1 MKKMKKLVL
10 NRETLRVLDASG
22 LTKIAGGLTNV
33 SCNTTC
39 PASWD
44 CAGSALC
51 SAGCTAA
58 AGCQGTN
65 NCGSYTRTTIE
76 N

>member
-10 NRETLRVLDASG
+10 NRETLRVLDSNG
-22 LTKIAGGLTNV
+22 LAKVGGGATA
-33 SCNTTC
+33 SCNGTC

-44 CAGSALC
+44 CGGSALC
-51 SAGCTAA
+51 SAGCSAA
-58 AGCQGTN
+58 PGCAGTN
-65 NCGSYTRTTIE
+65 NCGSYTKTTIE

>member
-1 MKKMKKLVL
+1 MKKTKKLVL
-10 NRETLRVLDASG
+10 HRETLRVLESNSLSKA
-22 LTKIAGGLTNV
+22 AGGGYTE

-44 CAGSALC
+44 CGGSALC
-51 SAGCTAA
+51 SAGCTAD
-58 AGCQGTN
+58 AGCAGTN

>member
-1 MKKMKKLVL
+1 LKKTKKLVL
-10 NRETLRVLDASG
+10 HRETLRVLESNG
-22 LTKIAGGLTNV
+22 LTKVGGGYTA

-39 PASWD
+39 PNTWD
-44 CAGSALC
+44 CGGSNLC
-51 SAGCTAA
+51 SAGCTAD
-58 AGCQGTN
+58 AGCAGTN